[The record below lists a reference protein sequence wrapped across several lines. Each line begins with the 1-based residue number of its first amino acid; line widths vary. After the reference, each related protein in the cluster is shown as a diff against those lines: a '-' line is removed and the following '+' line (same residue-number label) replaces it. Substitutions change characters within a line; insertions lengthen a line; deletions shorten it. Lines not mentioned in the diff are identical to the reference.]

1 MKKQIFT
8 LIFMLMFSSGLFAD
22 GLKIGFV
29 NMKRLLSE
37 APQIEKINKKL
48 QKRFNE
54 PKKELED
61 MADTIRQMEKD
72 FKRDQLMMTE
82 SKLTKNKE
90 NLIEK
95 VKQFRE
101 LEARLGK
108 ELQTVQSQ
116 ELAVFRNIVTDVLNK
131 LAKKEKYDLIMNDG
145 VMYADKALDITD
157 KMLAELKKS
166 K

>member
-37 APQIEKINKKL
+37 APQIEEINKKL

>member
-1 MKKQIFT
+1 M
-8 LIFMLMFSSGLFAD
+8 LIFSGNLFASD
-22 GLKIGFV
+22 LKIGFV
-29 NMKRLLSE
+29 NMKRLLSD

-61 MADTIRQMEKD
+61 MADSIRQMEKD

-82 SKLTKNKE
+82 SKLTKSKE
-90 NLIEK
+90 NLIKK
-95 VKQFRE
+95 VKKFRE

-108 ELQTVQSQ
+108 ELQTVQNQ
-116 ELAVFRNIVTDVLNK
+116 ELAVFRNIVTDVLNE

-145 VMYADKALDITD
+145 VMYADKSLDITD
-157 KMLAELKKS
+157 KMLAALRKHK
-166 K
+166 